1 MRQNYI
7 LIDYENVQ
15 PESVSVLD
23 QENVKVFVF
32 LGENQTKLPVS
43 IVSVLQSMGERAEY
57 VQISGKG
64 SNALDFHIAYYIGK
78 LAAAQP
84 TACFHIVS
92 KDTGFDPL
100 IQYLKRNKT
109 LAFRVKD
116 VAELAFVKNAAC
128 RPPEDR
134 AEVFAEKL
142 RTSAANKPATV
153 KTLTNS
159 ISSHFQKQLSA
170 EDVATVIKV
179 LQARK
184 LIAVNENKVTYSL

>member
-15 PESVSVLD
+15 PESVSVLN

-78 LAAAQP
+78 LVAAQP

-128 RPPEDR
+128 RTPEDR

-170 EDVATVIKV
+170 EDVAAVIKV
-179 LQARK
+179 LQGRK
-184 LIAVNENKVTYSL
+184 LVSVNENKVTYSL